1 MIIHFVNEWINMS
14 SSQVEDDS
22 QKTNQQSVWK
32 SLVNNVSQY
41 AKDIME
47 GKTASIIVNNKWIK
61 IMSLSEVYQE

>member
-41 AKDIME
+41 AKDIICME
-47 GKTASIIVNNKWIK
+47 GKSAST
-61 IMSLSEVYQE
+61 LSTINE

>member
-32 SLVNNVSQY
+32 SLVNNVSQ
-41 AKDIME
+41 
-47 GKTASIIVNNKWIK
+47 
-61 IMSLSEVYQE
+61 

>member
-1 MIIHFVNEWINMS
+1 MS

-47 GKTASIIVNNKWIK
+47 GKTASIIVNNK
-61 IMSLSEVYQE
+61 